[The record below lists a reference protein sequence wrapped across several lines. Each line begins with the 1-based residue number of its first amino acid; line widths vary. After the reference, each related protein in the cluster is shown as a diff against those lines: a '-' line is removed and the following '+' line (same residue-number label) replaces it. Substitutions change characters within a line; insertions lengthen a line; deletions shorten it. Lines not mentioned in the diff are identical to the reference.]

1 MLEPTKMQS
10 NADAHK
16 NVTRPIPNSNVGQES
31 EWIEAQSRY
40 DHFPLN
46 KNDVVTLID
55 FKYHYNPIVFPSF
68 KFNESSLPTIP
79 FNHLGPVLCGCH
91 HLHFLSQVHPEKN
104 SARIVSGPACK
115 LQ

>member
-55 FKYHYNPIVFPSF
+55 FKYHYLQSHSFPVFQVQRIITSHHPLQPPWPS
-68 KFNESSLPTIP
+68 SVWLPP
-79 FNHLGPVLCGCH
+79 LALPVASPSRKKLG
-91 HLHFLSQVHPEKN
+91 
-104 SARIVSGPACK
+104 
-115 LQ
+115 